1 MLRPREHSYTRCM
14 ARLSLSQSELPE
26 IVTRTAKTKERTI
39 LSHRGKDVA
48 ALVPMEDVRLLE
60 RLTQQEI
67 DRRDLADAR
76 KALAERGRRLPLRDF
91 LRQLGE

>member
-1 MLRPREHSYTRCM
+1 M
-14 ARLSLSQSELPE
+14 ARLSLSQAELPE

-60 RLTQQEI
+60 RINQQEM
-67 DRRDLADAR
+67 DRRDIADAR
-76 KALAERGRRLPLRDF
+76 RALAERGKRIPLRDF